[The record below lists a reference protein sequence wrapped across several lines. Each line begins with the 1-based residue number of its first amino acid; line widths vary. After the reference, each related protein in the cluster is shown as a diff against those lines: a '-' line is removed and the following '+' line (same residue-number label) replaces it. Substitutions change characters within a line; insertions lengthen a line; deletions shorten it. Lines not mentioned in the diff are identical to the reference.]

1 MWWLKTWHVLARK
14 KKKTRVLARKV
25 AVYGRNFSS
34 KKKNDSLERAHQWN
48 VPGGEAQWAFN
59 LAKAHL
65 QRKSKFAVSF
75 VAFCGLAYVRK
86 KKLDD
91 LCGHS
96 TWLLNLE
103 GISCGK
109 WHSCCP
115 NLQEIFVSSSG
126 VTNCAY
132 SLPIIKQAS
141 ICLLMAPLDCSIRL
155 TVGNAGGYLPFSL
168 LELVMH
174 FLWSASFVRLK
185 CFMPLVAGILL
196 DFFFHI
202 AMVMC
207 SLWEDTPL
215 HPTQQTGVLFINHS
229 F

>member
-1 MWWLKTWHVLARK
+1 MVKNMACACTK
-14 KKKTRVLARKV
+14 KKKKHEFSQEKLQCMVEIFQAKRKTI
-25 AVYGRNFSS
+25 RWREHTNEM
-34 KKKNDSLERAHQWN
+34 SLEERHSELLTW
-48 VPGGEAQWAFN
+48 PKHIYS
-59 LAKAHL
+59 AKANL
-65 QRKSKFAVSF
+65 LSF